1 MAYSPVHDSIN
12 PIKARR
18 RFLSMKLNTQ
28 FLFAA
33 LAAVSLMAPACG
45 GDTAKKEEKKVESK
59 TETKTETKTEKS
71 VEKTDDKKDPA
82 APAAPADAKPADPA
96 APAAP
101 AAPAGE
107 AK

>member
-1 MAYSPVHDSIN
+1 MDYSPRHDSIN
-12 PIKARR
+12 LIKARR

-45 GDTAKKEEKKVESK
+45 GDAAKKTEEKKTEVK
-59 TETKTETKTEKS
+59 TETKTETKTEVK
-71 VEKTDDKKDPA
+71 
-82 APAAPADAKPADPA
+82 APAPEEKKADAPPADAKADPA
-96 APAAP
+96 APA
-101 AAPAGE
+101 PAGE